1 MAAESPPI
9 TDQTRHTQ
17 TITAD
22 EIEQFAALS
31 GDENPVHLDESAAAD
46 TRFGERIA
54 HGILVAGSISAAL
67 AKIEGTV
74 IYLDQDLSFERP
86 VYVGDDV
93 TAVCEL
99 EADLGGGR
107 YRYATTVVN
116 QDGDVVID
124 GSAVVL
130 VEPAD

>member
-67 AKIEGTV
+67 AKIQGTV

-99 EADLGGGR
+99 EEDLGGGR
-107 YRYATTVVN
+107 YSYATTVVN

-130 VEPAD
+130 VEPSD